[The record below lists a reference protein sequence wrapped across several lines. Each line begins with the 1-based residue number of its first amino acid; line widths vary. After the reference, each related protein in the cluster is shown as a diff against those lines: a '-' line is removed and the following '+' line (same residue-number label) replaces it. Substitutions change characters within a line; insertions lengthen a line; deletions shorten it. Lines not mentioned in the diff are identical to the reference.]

1 MKNNLHDTYTLTL
14 CFQCSYYVN
23 VTVSSGSKNKLQNIK
38 EEDVPAT
45 WTCPPPET
53 PTKSMEFLAR
63 SWSLSA
69 MELSKA
75 LSHTDYAVRDA
86 EKFPLFPLGGADSTS
101 FMASSEAVRLAL
113 NCLQTRKVY
122 FSFHYL

>member
-1 MKNNLHDTYTLTL
+1 MKI
-14 CFQCSYYVN
+14 
-23 VTVSSGSKNKLQNIK
+23 TVSTGSKSKLQNIK
-38 EEDVPAT
+38 EEDIAAT

-75 LSHTDYAVRDA
+75 LTHTDYTVKDA
-86 EKFPLFPLGGADSTS
+86 EKFPLFPINDVDSIS
-101 FMASSEAVRLAL
+101 FVASSEAVSTHAL
-113 NCLQTRKVY
+113 SKMSNKYIAANHKNIL
-122 FSFHYL
+122 

>member
-1 MKNNLHDTYTLTL
+1 MST
-14 CFQCSYYVN
+14 
-23 VTVSSGSKNKLQNIK
+23 GSKSKLQNIK
-38 EEDVPAT
+38 EEDIPAT

-75 LSHTDYAVRDA
+75 LSHADYTVKDS
-86 EKFPLFPLGGADSTS
+86 EKFPLFPLAGVDSTS
-101 FMASSEAVRLAL
+101 FMASSEAVSHAL
-113 NCLQTRKVY
+113 HFLR
-122 FSFHYL
+122 

>member
-1 MKNNLHDTYTLTL
+1 MST
-14 CFQCSYYVN
+14 
-23 VTVSSGSKNKLQNIK
+23 GSKSKLQNIK
-38 EEDVPAT
+38 EEDTPAT

-75 LSHTDYAVRDA
+75 LCHADYTVKDA
-86 EKFPLFPLGGADSTS
+86 EKFPLFPLAGVDCTS
-101 FMASSEAVRLAL
+101 FVASSEAVSHAL
-113 NCLQTRKVY
+113 SKMSHKYIAANQKSITLISTNV
-122 FSFHYL
+122 SLT